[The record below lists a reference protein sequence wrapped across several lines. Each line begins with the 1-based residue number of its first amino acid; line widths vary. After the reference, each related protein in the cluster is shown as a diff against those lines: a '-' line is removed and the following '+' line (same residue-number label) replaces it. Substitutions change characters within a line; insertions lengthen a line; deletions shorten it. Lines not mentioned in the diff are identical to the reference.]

1 MSENRQLR
9 CAASA
14 NMDGVMDDDQRYRA
28 VHSRD
33 ARFDGVFY
41 TAVRTTGI
49 YCRPSCPAVTPKRV
63 NVRFFPT
70 AAAAQESGF
79 RACKRCR
86 PDLTPGSPE
95 WNLRAD
101 VVGRA
106 MRLIQDGA
114 VDRGGVS
121 ALASAVGYSERQLN
135 RLLSAE
141 VGAGPLALARTERAQ
156 TARVLV
162 ETTDMPMADV
172 AFAAGF
178 ASVRQFNETMRA
190 VFDRSPT
197 EMRTVGS
204 GRASA
209 SGGSRAASARPAGTE
224 PGTVTLRLPY
234 REPIDLAQMLRF
246 LGDRAVPGV
255 EEYRDGVYR
264 RTLMLAHGPA
274 VVELSEGSGTGRAGR
289 SRRAGAA
296 GSAHSAG
303 GGVSAG
309 GGGHVLCRLRL
320 SEARDLT
327 SAVRRCRRL
336 LDLDADPRAVAEAL
350 GGDPLLGPMVAAH
363 PGLRSPGHVDPAE
376 LAVRAVLGQQVS
388 VRAAR
393 TLAGRLVERFGEP
406 LAPGLEAPGGGLTHV
421 FPSPDVLAAADP
433 AGFSIPVA
441 RGRALAGLCE
451 AIASGWI
458 DLGPGCD
465 RDEVERRL
473 VELRG
478 IGPWTAGYVR
488 MRGLGDPDVFLHG
501 DLGVR
506 MALEAAGRRATPAAA
521 AREART
527 WSPWRSYANHALWA
541 SLADRERESGTVRG
555 DVVARKSVRGGSK
568 ERQERKE
575 SA

>member
-1 MSENRQLR
+1 MSENRQLLGTV
-9 CAASA
+9 SA

-197 EMRTVGS
+197 QMRTTGS

-209 SGGSRAASARPAGTE
+209 SGGSRPPVTE

-234 REPIDLAQMLRF
+234 REPIDLARILGF

-264 RTLMLAHGPA
+264 RTLMLARGPA
-274 VVELSEGSGTGRAGR
+274 VVELSEGSGTGG
-289 SRRAGAA
+289 SRRVGAA
-296 GSAHSAG
+296 GG
-303 GGVSAG
+303 GRSAG

-320 SEARDLT
+320 SEVRDLT

-336 LDLDADPRAVAEAL
+336 LDLDADPGRWPRPWALTRSWDRWWPPVRDCAPPGTWTRLSWRSVRCSASRCRCVRPVRWRDAWWNGSAHRSLRAWRCRAE
-350 GGDPLLGPMVAAH
+350 GSPTCFPLLTCSPPPTLPVS
-363 PGLRSPGHVDPAE
+363 PFRSH
-376 LAVRAVLGQQVS
+376 
-388 VRAAR
+388 
-393 TLAGRLVERFGEP
+393 
-406 LAPGLEAPGGGLTHV
+406 GG
-421 FPSPDVLAAADP
+421 A
-433 AGFSIPVA
+433 
-441 RGRALAGLCE
+441 
-451 AIASGWI
+451 
-458 DLGPGCD
+458 
-465 RDEVERRL
+465 
-473 VELRG
+473 
-478 IGPWTAGYVR
+478 
-488 MRGLGDPDVFLHG
+488 
-501 DLGVR
+501 
-506 MALEAAGRRATPAAA
+506 
-521 AREART
+521 
-527 WSPWRSYANHALWA
+527 PWR
-541 SLADRERESGTVRG
+541 G
-555 DVVARKSVRGGSK
+555 
-568 ERQERKE
+568 
-575 SA
+575 

>member
-1 MSENRQLR
+1 
-9 CAASA
+9 
-14 NMDGVMDDDQRYRA
+14 MDDDQRYRA
-28 VHSRD
+28 VRSRD
-33 ARFDGVFY
+33 SRFDGIFY

-49 YCRPSCPAVTPKRV
+49 YCRPSCPAVTPKRA

-95 WNLRAD
+95 WNVRAD

-114 VDRGGVS
+114 VDRGGVG

-135 RLLSAE
+135 RLLTAE

-162 ETTDMPMADV
+162 ETTNMPMADV

-178 ASVRQFNETMRA
+178 ASVRQFNETVRS
-190 VFDRSPT
+190 VFGRSPT
-197 EMRTVGS
+197 EMRARVPS
-204 GRASA
+204 P
-209 SGGSRAASARPAGTE
+209 GGFE
-224 PGTVTLRLPY
+224 PGGVTLRLPY
-234 REPIDLAQMLRF
+234 REPIDLEHTLRF
-246 LGDRAVPGV
+246 LGERAVPGV

-264 RTLMLAHGPA
+264 RTLPLPHGPGI
-274 VVELSEGSGTGRAGR
+274 VELSAGSGA
-289 SRRAGAA
+289 
-296 GSAHSAG
+296 
-303 GGVSAG
+303 
-309 GGGHVLCRLRL
+309 GHVLCRLSL
-320 SEARDLT
+320 SQTRDLT

-350 GGDPLLGPMVAAH
+350 GTDPLLAPLVAAR
-363 PGLRSPGHVDPAE
+363 PGIRSPGHVDPAE

-406 LAPGLEAPGGGLTHV
+406 LKPDLGAQGSGLTHV
-421 FPSPDVLAAADP
+421 FPAPEVLAGADP
-433 AGFSIPVA
+433 ADFAIPAA
-441 RGRALAGLCE
+441 RGRALVGLSE
-451 AIASGWI
+451 AIASKRI

-465 RDEVERRL
+465 RDQVERDL

-506 MALEAAGRRATPAAA
+506 LALEARGRRATPAAA
-521 AREART
+521 AREARA
-527 WSPWRSYANHALWA
+527 WSPWRSYANHLLWA
-541 SLADRERESGTVRG
+541 SLTDDSEGPKRKGT
-555 DVVARKSVRGGSK
+555 S
-568 ERQERKE
+568 
-575 SA
+575 

>member
-1 MSENRQLR
+1 
-9 CAASA
+9 
-14 NMDGVMDDDQRYRA
+14 MDDDQRYRA

-41 TAVRTTGI
+41 TAVRTTKI

-70 AAAAQESGF
+70 AAAAQDSGF

-114 VDRGGVS
+114 VDRGGVG

-197 EMRTVGS
+197 EMRTMGS
-204 GRASA
+204 GRTPAT
-209 SGGSRAASARPAGTE
+209 GGSRGGGSRSAATE

-274 VVELSEGSGTGRAGR
+274 VVELSEGSGTGRTG
-289 SRRAGAA
+289 RAGAA
-296 GSAHSAG
+296 GGTRSAGAAG
-303 GGVSAG
+303 GGVPVG

-350 GGDPLLGPMVAAH
+350 GGDPLLGPIVAAH

-406 LAPGLEAPGGGLTHV
+406 LAPGLEVPGGGLTHV

-441 RGRALAGLCE
+441 RGRALAGLSG

-465 RDEVERRL
+465 RDEAERRL

-506 MALEAAGRRATPAAA
+506 MALEAGGRRATPAAA
-521 AREART
+521 AREARA
-527 WSPWRSYANHALWA
+527 WSPWRSYANHLLWA
-541 SLADRERESGTVRG
+541 SLADGGRKDAAAPEG
-555 DVVARKSVRGGSK
+555 VAAQGG
-568 ERQERKE
+568 
-575 SA
+575 AAT

>member
-1 MSENRQLR
+1 MG
-9 CAASA
+9 
-14 NMDGVMDDDQRYRA
+14 GVMDDDQRYRA

-49 YCRPSCPAVTPKRV
+49 YCRPSCPAVTPKRA
-63 NVRFFPT
+63 NTRFYPT
-70 AAAAQESGF
+70 AAAAQEAGF

-114 VDRGGVS
+114 VDRGGVG

-135 RLLSAE
+135 RLLTAE
-141 VGAGPLALARTERAQ
+141 VGAGPLALARTERVQ

-172 AFAAGF
+172 AFASGF

-197 EMRTVGS
+197 EMRAMRRTPVG
-204 GRASA
+204 
-209 SGGSRAASARPAGTE
+209 E

-234 REPIDLAQMLRF
+234 REPIDLARMLRF

-264 RTLMLAHGPA
+264 RTLSLPHGPA
-274 VVELSEGSGTGRAGR
+274 TVELSEG
-289 SRRAGAA
+289 A
-296 GSAHSAG
+296 GS
-303 GGVSAG
+303 
-309 GGGHVLCRLRL
+309 GHVLCRLRL
-320 SEARDLT
+320 SESRDLAD
-327 SAVRRCRRL
+327 AVRRCRRL
-336 LDLDADPRAVAEAL
+336 LDLDADPRAVTEVL
-350 GGDPLLGPMVAAH
+350 GGDPLLGPMVAEH
-363 PGLRSPGHVDPAE
+363 PGMRSPGHVDPAE

-406 LAPGLEAPGGGLTHV
+406 LSTGPDGGLTHV
-421 FPSPDVLAAADP
+421 FPSPDVLADADP
-433 AGFSIPVA
+433 TDLSIPVA
-441 RGRALAGLCE
+441 RGRALVGLAG
-451 AIASGWI
+451 AIASGRV

-465 RDEVERRL
+465 RDEAERSMM
-473 VELRG
+473 ELRG

-501 DLGVR
+501 DLGVQQ
-506 MALEAAGRRATPAAA
+506 ALGAGGGRDTLA
-521 AREART
+521 
-527 WSPWRSYANHALWA
+527 WSPWRSYVTHLLWA
-541 SLADRERESGTVRG
+541 SLVRTREEL
-555 DVVARKSVRGGSK
+555 A
-568 ERQERKE
+568 
-575 SA
+575 

>member
-1 MSENRQLR
+1 MG
-9 CAASA
+9 A
-14 NMDGVMDDDQRYRA
+14 VMDDDQRYRA

-41 TAVRTTGI
+41 TAVRTTGV

-63 NVRFFPT
+63 NTRFFPT
-70 AAAAQESGF
+70 AAAAQEGGF

-101 VVGRA
+101 VVGRV

-114 VDRGGVS
+114 VDRGGVGT
-121 ALASAVGYSERQLN
+121 LAAAVGYSERQLN

-172 AFAAGF
+172 AFTSGF

-197 EMRTVGS
+197 EMRAMRRT
-204 GRASA
+204 
-209 SGGSRAASARPAGTE
+209 PAGE
-224 PGTVTLRLPY
+224 PGTITLRLPY
-234 REPIDLAQMLRF
+234 REPIDLARMLRF
-246 LGDRAVPGV
+246 LGERAVPGV
-255 EEYRDGVYR
+255 EEYRDGIYR
-264 RTLMLAHGPA
+264 RTLSLPHGPGT
-274 VVELSEGSGTGRAGR
+274 VELSEGTRA
-289 SRRAGAA
+289 
-296 GSAHSAG
+296 
-303 GGVSAG
+303 
-309 GGGHVLCRLRL
+309 GHVLCRLRL
-320 SEARDLT
+320 SESRDLA

-336 LDLDADPRAVAEAL
+336 LDLDADPRAVTEVL
-350 GGDPLLGPMVAAH
+350 GGDPLLGPIVAAH
-363 PGLRSPGHVDPAE
+363 PGMRSPGHVDPAE

-406 LAPGLEAPGGGLTHV
+406 LKPGLDGADGGLTHV
-421 FPSPDVLAAADP
+421 FPSPDVLAEADP
-433 AGFSIPVA
+433 TGFSIPVA
-441 RGRALAGLCE
+441 RGRALVGLTG
-451 AIASGWI
+451 AIASGRI

-465 RDEVERRL
+465 RDEAERRMM
-473 VELRG
+473 ELRG

-501 DLGVR
+501 DLGVQQ
-506 MALEAAGRRATPAAA
+506 ALGVGGRRDTLA
-521 AREART
+521 
-527 WSPWRSYANHALWA
+527 WSPWRSYVTHLLWA
-541 SLADRERESGTVRG
+541 SLVRTREEL
-555 DVVARKSVRGGSK
+555 A
-568 ERQERKE
+568 
-575 SA
+575 

>member
-1 MSENRQLR
+1 
-9 CAASA
+9 
-14 NMDGVMDDDQRYRA
+14 MDDDQRYRA

-190 VFDRSPT
+190 VFDRSPS
-197 EMRTVGS
+197 EMRTMGS
-204 GRASA
+204 GRGSA
-209 SGGSRAASARPAGTE
+209 SGGPRAAGARPEGTE

-274 VVELSEGSGTGRAGR
+274 VVELSEGARAGR
-289 SRRAGAA
+289 TRRAGAA
-296 GSAHSAG
+296 GSPRSTESAHSVG
-303 GGVSAG
+303 GASAG

-433 AGFSIPVA
+433 TGFSIPVA

-506 MALEAAGRRATPAAA
+506 MALEAAGMRATPAAA
-521 AREART
+521 AREARA

-541 SLADRERESGTVRG
+541 SLADRERESGAVRE
-555 DVVARKSVRGGSK
+555 DVVARKGVRGGSK

>member
-1 MSENRQLR
+1 
-9 CAASA
+9 
-14 NMDGVMDDDQRYRA
+14 
-28 VHSRD
+28 
-33 ARFDGVFY
+33 
-41 TAVRTTGI
+41 
-49 YCRPSCPAVTPKRV
+49 
-63 NVRFFPT
+63 
-70 AAAAQESGF
+70 
-79 RACKRCR
+79 
-86 PDLTPGSPE
+86 
-95 WNLRAD
+95 
-101 VVGRA
+101 
-106 MRLIQDGA
+106 
-114 VDRGGVS
+114 
-121 ALASAVGYSERQLN
+121 
-135 RLLSAE
+135 
-141 VGAGPLALARTERAQ
+141 
-156 TARVLV
+156 
-162 ETTDMPMADV
+162 MPMADV

-197 EMRTVGS
+197 QMRTTGS

-209 SGGSRAASARPAGTE
+209 SGGSRPPVTE

-234 REPIDLAQMLRF
+234 REPIDLARILGF

-274 VVELSEGSGTGRAGR
+274 VVELSEGSGTGG
-289 SRRAGAA
+289 SRRVGAA
-296 GSAHSAG
+296 GG
-303 GGVSAG
+303 GRSAG

-320 SEARDLT
+320 SEVRDLT

-350 GGDPLLGPMVAAH
+350 GADPLLGPMVAAR

-393 TLAGRLVERFGEP
+393 TLAGRLVERFGAP
-406 LAPGLEAPGGGLTHV
+406 LAPGLEVPGGGLTHV

-433 AGFSIPVA
+433 AGFSIPLA
-441 RGRALAGLCE
+441 RGRALAGLTG
-451 AIASGWI
+451 AIASGRI

-465 RDEVERRL
+465 RDEAERRL

-506 MALEAAGRRATPAAA
+506 MALKAGGRRATPAAA
-521 AREART
+521 AREARA
-527 WSPWRSYANHALWA
+527 WSPWRSYANHVLWA
-541 SLADRERESGTVRG
+541 SSADGERKGGATGEGAA
-555 DVVARKSVRGGSK
+555 DGSK

>member
-1 MSENRQLR
+1 
-9 CAASA
+9 
-14 NMDGVMDDDQRYRA
+14 MDDDQRYRA

-49 YCRPSCPAVTPKRV
+49 YCRPSCPAVTPKRA

-197 EMRTVGS
+197 EMRATGS
-204 GRASA
+204 RRASA
-209 SGGSRAASARPAGTE
+209 SGGPRAGGSRPPVTE

-234 REPIDLAQMLRF
+234 REPIDLARMLEF
-246 LGDRAVPGV
+246 LGARAVPGV

-274 VVELSEGSGTGRAGR
+274 VVELSEGSGAGG
-289 SRRAGAA
+289 SRRTGAT
-296 GSAHSAG
+296 
-303 GGVSAG
+303 G
-309 GGGHVLCRLRL
+309 GGGHVLCLLRL
-320 SEARDLT
+320 TEARDLT

-393 TLAGRLVERFGEP
+393 TLAGRLVERFGAP
-406 LAPGLEAPGGGLTHV
+406 LAPGLEVPGGGLTHV

-433 AGFSIPVA
+433 AGFSIPLA
-441 RGRALAGLCE
+441 RGRALAGLSG

-506 MALEAAGRRATPAAA
+506 MALEAGGRRATPAAA
-521 AREART
+521 AREARA
-527 WSPWRSYANHALWA
+527 WSPWRSYANHVLWA
-541 SLADRERESGTVRG
+541 SLAD
-555 DVVARKSVRGGSK
+555 GSK

>member
-1 MSENRQLR
+1 
-9 CAASA
+9 
-14 NMDGVMDDDQRYRA
+14 MDDDQRYRA

-49 YCRPSCPAVTPKRV
+49 YCRPSCPAVTPKRA
-63 NVRFFPT
+63 NVRFFTT

-197 EMRTVGS
+197 EMRTMG
-204 GRASA
+204 GRRASA
-209 SGGSRAASARPAGTE
+209 AAGSRAGNAGPPATE

-234 REPIDLAQMLRF
+234 REPIDLARMLRF

-274 VVELSEGSGTGRAGR
+274 VVELSEGAGT
-289 SRRAGAA
+289 
-296 GSAHSAG
+296 
-303 GGVSAG
+303 

-336 LDLDADPRAVAEAL
+336 LDLDADPGAVAEAL
-350 GGDPLLGPMVAAH
+350 GGDPFLGPIVAAH

-421 FPSPDVLAAADP
+421 FPSPDALAAADP

-506 MALEAAGRRATPAAA
+506 MALEAGGRRATPAAA
-521 AREART
+521 AREARE

-541 SLADRERESGTVRG
+541 SLADRERESTAVRAA
-555 DVVARKSVRGGSK
+555 VVAREGVRGVSRQ
-568 ERQERKE
+568 RQERKE

>member
-1 MSENRQLR
+1 
-9 CAASA
+9 
-14 NMDGVMDDDQRYRA
+14 MDDDQRYRA

-41 TAVRTTGI
+41 TAVRTTGV
-49 YCRPSCPAVTPKRV
+49 YCRPSCPAVTPKRA
-63 NVRFFPT
+63 NTRFFPT

-101 VVGRA
+101 VVARA

-114 VDRGGVS
+114 VDRGGVG
-121 ALASAVGYSERQLN
+121 ALAATIGYSERQLN

-172 AFAAGF
+172 AFASGF
-178 ASVRQFNETMRA
+178 SSVRQFNETMRA
-190 VFDRSPT
+190 VFDRSPS
-197 EMRTVGS
+197 EMRAM
-204 GRASA
+204 GRAPN
-209 SGGSRAASARPAGTE
+209 GSE
-224 PGTVTLRLPY
+224 PGTITLRLPY
-234 REPIDLAQMLRF
+234 REPIDLAAMLRF
-246 LGDRAVPGV
+246 LGDRAVPGI
-255 EEYRDGVYR
+255 EEYRGGVYR
-264 RTLMLAHGPA
+264 RTLPLPHGPG
-274 VVELSEGSGTGRAGR
+274 VVELSEGA
-289 SRRAGAA
+289 
-296 GSAHSAG
+296 
-303 GGVSAG
+303 
-309 GGGHVLCRLRL
+309 GHVLCRLRL
-320 SEARDLT
+320 SEPRDLA
-327 SAVRRCRRL
+327 SAVRRCRGL

-350 GGDPLLGPMVAAH
+350 GDDPLLGPLVAAH
-363 PGLRSPGHVDPAE
+363 PGLRSPGHVEPSE

-393 TLAGRLVERFGEP
+393 TLAGRLVERFGDP
-406 LAPGLEAPGGGLTHV
+406 LKPGLEAPDGGLTHV
-421 FPSPDVLAAADP
+421 FPAPDVLADADP
-433 AGFSIPVA
+433 AGFSIPAA
-441 RGRALAGLCE
+441 RGRALTELSG
-451 AIASGWI
+451 AIASGRI

-465 RDEVERRL
+465 RDEAERRL

-506 MALEAAGRRATPAAA
+506 LALEASGRNAAPAIA
-521 AREART
+521 ARDARA
-527 WSPWRSYANHALWA
+527 WSPWRSYASHLLWA
-541 SLADRERESGTVRG
+541 SLADAT
-555 DVVARKSVRGGSK
+555 
-568 ERQERKE
+568 
-575 SA
+575 